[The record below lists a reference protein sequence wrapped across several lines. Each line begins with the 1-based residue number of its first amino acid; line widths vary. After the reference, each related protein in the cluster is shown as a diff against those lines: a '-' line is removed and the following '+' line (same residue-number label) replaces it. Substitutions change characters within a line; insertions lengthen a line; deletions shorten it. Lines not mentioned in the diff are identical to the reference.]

1 MIVTFC
7 GHKEVPQYDKVQ
19 AWLTACVERLIDEG
33 ATEFY
38 LGGYG
43 EFDRLAASVIWRL
56 KEKHPG
62 ISSVLVLPYLDRK
75 MATDH
80 YDLTTYPPLET
91 VPRRYAILRRNE
103 WMVQTADVVVAY
115 VCHSWGGAAKTLEFA
130 LRKKK
135 CIIQYDSRT

>member
-7 GHKEVPQYDKVQ
+7 GHKEVSQHDEVQ
-19 AWLTACVERLIDEG
+19 AWLTTSVERLIQEG

-43 EFDRLAASVIWRL
+43 EFDRLAASVVWKLR
-56 KEKHPG
+56 EEYPS

-75 MATDH
+75 MATEH
-80 YDLTTYPPLET
+80 YNVTTYPPLET

-103 WMVQTADVVVAY
+103 WMVQVAEVVVAY
-115 VCHSWGGAAKTLEFA
+115 VRHSWGGAAKTLEYA
-130 LRKKK
+130 QRKKK
-135 CIIQYDSRT
+135 RIVLYEDET